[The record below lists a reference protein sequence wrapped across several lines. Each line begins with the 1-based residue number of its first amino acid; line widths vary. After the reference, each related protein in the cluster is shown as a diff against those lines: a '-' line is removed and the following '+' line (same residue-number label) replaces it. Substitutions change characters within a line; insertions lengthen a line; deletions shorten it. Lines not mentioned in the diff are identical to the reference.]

1 MNGAKIRAADSGSSI
16 CGVHLRW
23 CGVRMPPNVAR
34 CPHRSVQPCR
44 RSRRVRGAVRDIE
57 DALILLLEIT
67 QTMNPDP
74 SDYTVFFRQLLRCS
88 TVAVALVG
96 KIRRTADRIN
106 IGIGKREI
114 VELHC
119 TEAEGVIRFARQE
132 FDNVKSIIEQ
142 AGTFTPP
149 AEVPP
154 GTPACCVCQ
163 EDCEAFGA
171 TGRVVLRHCGV
182 PGARHAL
189 CGGCFM
195 AWFIQRGES
204 TCPVCRADYDA
215 HFKPI

>member
-1 MNGAKIRAADSGSSI
+1 
-16 CGVHLRW
+16 
-23 CGVRMPPNVAR
+23 MPPNVAR
-34 CPHRSVQPCR
+34 CTHRSVQPCR
-44 RSRRVRGAVRDIE
+44 RSRRVRGAVRNIE
-57 DALILLLEIT
+57 DGLVSLWEIT
-67 QTMNPDP
+67 QALNPTP
-74 SDYTVFFRQLLRCS
+74 NPNDYAVFFAQLWRCL
-88 TVAVALVG
+88 TAALALVEQ
-96 KIRRTADRIN
+96 IRRMAKRVN
-106 IGIGKREI
+106 IGVDNREL

-119 TEAEGVIRFARQE
+119 TEAEGVVHFARQE
-132 FDNVKSIIEQ
+132 IESVTAIIEQ
-142 AGTFTPP
+142 AGTFTAP

-204 TCPVCRADYDA
+204 TCPVCRANYDA
-215 HFKPI
+215 HFKSI